1 MADTALIIFHA
12 PSSTAFTFQMLIHSS
27 TTLIHFVHYIHGRTA
42 LIFVPYVHDYMKS
55 SSKVQGECKI
65 EVQIIYIF
73 D

>member
-42 LIFVPYVHDYMKS
+42 LIF
-55 SSKVQGECKI
+55 CTLCT
-65 EVQIIYIF
+65 
-73 D
+73 